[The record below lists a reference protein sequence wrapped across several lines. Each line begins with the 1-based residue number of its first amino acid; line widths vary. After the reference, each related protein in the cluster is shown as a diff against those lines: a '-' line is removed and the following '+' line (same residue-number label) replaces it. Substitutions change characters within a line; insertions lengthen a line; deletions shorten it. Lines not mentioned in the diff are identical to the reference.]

1 MASDSRDRLR
11 ALVDSLPDDVVPQA
25 ISLLTHLEDDD
36 PLTAEELSNIESA
49 EDDRR
54 NGRMTSIEEYER
66 QCGLLSLTPFS
77 LEL

>member
-36 PLTAEELSNIESA
+36 PLTAEELANLQSA

-66 QCGLLSLTPFS
+66 QRGL
-77 LEL
+77 

>member
-11 ALVDSLPDDVVPQA
+11 ALIDSLPDDVVPQA

-36 PLTAEELSNIESA
+36 SLTAEELANLQSA

-66 QCGLLSLTPFS
+66 QRGL
-77 LEL
+77 

>member
-11 ALVDSLPDDVVPQA
+11 QLVELIPDEVVPQA

-36 PLTAEELSNIESA
+36 PLTVDKLANLQSA

-54 NGRMTSIEEYER
+54 EGRMTSLEEYER
-66 QCGLLSLTPFS
+66 QRGL
-77 LEL
+77 